1 MSEINPNNLYQVL
14 VKESQ
19 HPAKV
24 HGLQV
29 VNSICLERHE
39 AKAMDW
45 SVAAIGRLSEARGG
59 PKASSLR
66 QPGLRHYRSLIFA
79 WAEFTRANIPRDKY
93 KASGNADAWI
103 DGIENI
109 AARQLV
115 YIMQK
120 ELQNAKAEIRRLQKI
135 RPDGGLL
142 KISARL
148 IGGVEAVTGPSPHQV
163 REVKRFVVGFVD
175 NERFLRGKGLILK
188 NEEIYEADSGEVVMG
203 KAVSTL
209 LRSIAAS
216 DGR

>member
-1 MSEINPNNLYQVL
+1 MSDIDPYNLYQIL

-24 HGLQV
+24 HGLNV
-29 VNSICLERHE
+29 VNSICSERYE

-66 QPGLRHYRSLIFA
+66 QPGLRHYRSLIAA
-79 WAEFTRANIPRDKY
+79 WAEFTRKKIPRDHY
-93 KASGNADAWI
+93 RAGGNADAWI

-115 YIMQK
+115 YIMRN
-120 ELQNAKAEIRRLQKI
+120 ELQNAKSEIRRLQKL
-135 RPDGGLL
+135 RPDGGVL
-142 KISARL
+142 KIPTKVAKNAE
-148 IGGVEAVTGPSPHQV
+148 IETGSSPHQV
-163 REVKRFVVGFVD
+163 REVKRFVLGFMD
-175 NERFLRGKGLILK
+175 NESFLRGKGLILQA
-188 NEEIYEADSGEVVMG
+188 EEVLDADSGEVVMG

-209 LRSIAAS
+209 LRSIAATP
-216 DGR
+216 GR